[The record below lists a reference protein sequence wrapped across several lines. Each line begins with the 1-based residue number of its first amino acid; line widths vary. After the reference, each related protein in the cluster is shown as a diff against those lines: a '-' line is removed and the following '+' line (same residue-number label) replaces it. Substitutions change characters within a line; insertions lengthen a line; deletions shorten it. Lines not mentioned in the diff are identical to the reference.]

1 MIEKELIDGIIARD
15 KTAVQLLVNK
25 YHQQVIKTA
34 YYFVRDMNDAEDLAQ
49 DVCVEVLESINSFR
63 QTSSL
68 STWIYRITVNKS
80 LNHIRRNRRKQ
91 FIERIELLFSHP
103 SEKIDHAESEP
114 VVNHNILYDQE
125 RKKILEAAIQ
135 GLPENQ
141 RIAFVLSKFEGLPY
155 KQIAEIMKVSLP
167 AVESYLQRA
176 KQNLQKK
183 LITYFVEYSTQKPKR

>member
-1 MIEKELIDGIIARD
+1 MTEKDLIDGIIAKD
-15 KTAVQLLVNK
+15 KTAVQLLVNR

-34 YYFVRDMNDAEDLAQ
+34 YYFVKDMDDAEDLAQ
-49 DVCVEVLESINSFR
+49 DVCVEVLESIKSFR

-80 LNHIRRNRRKQ
+80 LNHIRKNRRKQ
-91 FIERIELLFSHP
+91 FVGRIELLFSHP
-103 SEKIDHAESEP
+103 SEKTNKAIAEPFE
-114 VVNHNILYDQE
+114 NQDRLDDQE
-125 RKKILEAAIQ
+125 RKKVLDAAIQ

-141 RIAFVLSKFEGLPY
+141 RVAFILSKYDELSY
-155 KQIAEIMKVSLP
+155 TQIAEVMNVSLP

-183 LITYFVEYSTQKPKR
+183 LITYFAEYSTQKPKR